1 MMAFYIAAALS
12 LTVFLSVA
20 GISLISLA
28 LHDPEQQRVRRHL
41 YDPPFVSRRSLH
53 IDITRRRVLS
63 DVPWLHRRLSALPL
77 ALALARFIEQTNSPY
92 RLSTF
97 LILSLVLCI
106 AGLLTL
112 GPPLQLAGG
121 LGLGLMPLVGLY
133 LQKQRRLRRFEH
145 QLPDALDLVARA
157 LKAGHT
163 FKVGMK
169 MVGDEFPDPIG
180 TEFSKAVDEINFG
193 NSIQEALT
201 HFSER
206 IDCLDLRFFVTAVMV
221 QRETGGNLAEII
233 DKSSHLI
240 RQRFE
245 LLGRIRVL
253 SGEGKISAMILLAL
267 PFLIGGATYLFNRE
281 YLLILITDPLGKWL
295 SMLACVLMVLGS
307 LIIVRMV
314 RIKM

>member
-1 MMAFYIAAALS
+1 MAFSIAAALF
-12 LTVFLSVA
+12 LTIFLSVA
-20 GISLISLA
+20 GISLIYLA

-41 YDPPFVSRRSLH
+41 HDTTFVSRRSLS

-63 DVPWLHRRLSALPL
+63 DVPWLNRRLSAWPFVLT
-77 ALALARFIEQTNSPY
+77 LARFIEQANSPY
-92 RLSTF
+92 RPSTF
-97 LILSLVLCI
+97 LIVSLGLCV

-112 GPPLQLAGG
+112 RPPFQLAGG
-121 LGLGLMPLVGLY
+121 VGLGLMPLAGLY

-193 NSIQEALT
+193 NSIQDALS

-233 DKSSHLI
+233 DQASRLI

-245 LLGRIRVL
+245 LLGRVRVL

-267 PFLIGGATYLFNRE
+267 PFLIGGATYLFNRD
-281 YLLILITDPLGKWL
+281 YLLVLITDPLGKWL
-295 SMLACVLMVLGS
+295 SMLSCVLMVLGS

-314 RIKM
+314 RIKI

>member
-1 MMAFYIAAALS
+1 MALSITAALF

-20 GISLISLA
+20 GISLIYLG
-28 LHDPEQQRVRRHL
+28 LHDPERQRVRRHL
-41 YDPPFVSRRSLH
+41 HDTPFVSHRSLS

-63 DVPWLHRRLSALPL
+63 DVPWVHRRLSALPFVVV
-77 ALALARFIEQTNSPY
+77 LARFIEQANSLY
-92 RLSTF
+92 RPSTF
-97 LILSLVLCI
+97 LTLSLVLCL
-106 AGLLTL
+106 AGWLML
-112 GPPLQLAGG
+112 GLAGG
-121 LGLGLMPLVGLY
+121 LGLGLMPLVELY

-145 QLPDALDLVARA
+145 QLPGALDLVARA

-193 NSIQEALT
+193 NSIQEALG

-233 DKSSHLI
+233 DKASHLI

-245 LLGRIRVL
+245 LLSRIRVL
-253 SGEGKISAMILLAL
+253 SGEGKLSAMVLLAL

-281 YLLILITDPLGKWL
+281 YLLVLITDPLGKWL
-295 SMLACVLMVLGS
+295 SMLACILMALGS
-307 LIIVRMV
+307 LIIVHMV
-314 RIKM
+314 RIKI

>member
-1 MMAFYIAAALS
+1 MMAFSIAVALF

-20 GISLISLA
+20 GISLIYLA

-41 YDPPFVSRRSLH
+41 HDPPFVSRRSL
-53 IDITRRRVLS
+53 IINITRRQVLS
-63 DVPWLHRRLSALPL
+63 DVPWLNRRLSAWPYMLI
-77 ALALARFIEQTNSPY
+77 LARFIEQANSPY

-97 LILSLVLCI
+97 LILSLVLCV

-112 GPPLQLAGG
+112 GLAGG

-169 MVGDEFPDPIG
+169 MVGDEFSDPIG

-193 NSIQEALT
+193 NSIQEALG
-201 HFSER
+201 HFAAR

-233 DKSSHLI
+233 DKASRLI

-267 PFLIGGATYLFNRE
+267 PFLIGGATYLFNRD
-281 YLLILITDPLGKWL
+281 YLLVLITDPLGKWL
-295 SMLACVLMVLGS
+295 LMLACVLVVLGS

-314 RIKM
+314 RIKI

>member
-1 MMAFYIAAALS
+1 MALYIAAALS

-20 GISLISLA
+20 GISLIYSA
-28 LHDPEQQRVRRHL
+28 LYDPEQQRVRRYLH
-41 YDPPFVSRRSLH
+41 DPPFANRRSLG

-63 DVPWLHRRLSALPL
+63 DVPWLHRRLSALPC
-77 ALALARFIEQTNSPY
+77 ALALARFIEQANSPY

-97 LILSLVLCI
+97 LILSLVLWV

-112 GPPLQLAGG
+112 GPPFQLVGG

-169 MVGDEFPDPIG
+169 MVGDDFPDPIG

-193 NSIQEALT
+193 NSIQEALGN
-201 HFSER
+201 FSER

-233 DKSSHLI
+233 DKASHLI

-253 SGEGKISAMILLAL
+253 SGEGKISAIILLAL
-267 PFLIGGATYLFNRE
+267 PLLIGGATYLFNRE
-281 YLLILITDPLGKWL
+281 YLLVLITDPLGQRL
-295 SMLACVLMVLGS
+295 SMLACGLMVLGS

-314 RIKM
+314 RIKI

>member
-1 MMAFYIAAALS
+1 M
-12 LTVFLSVA
+12 FLM
-20 GISLISLA
+20 
-28 LHDPEQQRVRRHL
+28 
-41 YDPPFVSRRSLH
+41 
-53 IDITRRRVLS
+53 
-63 DVPWLHRRLSALPL
+63 
-77 ALALARFIEQTNSPY
+77 
-92 RLSTF
+92 
-97 LILSLVLCI
+97 LSLVLYM
-106 AGLLTL
+106 AGWLML
-112 GPPLQLAGG
+112 GPAGG
-121 LGLGLMPLVGLY
+121 LGLGLMPLGGLY

-193 NSIQEALT
+193 ISTQEALV

-233 DKSSHLI
+233 DKTSHLI
-240 RQRFE
+240 RRRFE

-253 SGEGKISAMILLAL
+253 SGEGKLSAMMLLAL
-267 PFLIGGATYLFNRE
+267 PFLIGGATYLFNRD
-281 YLLILITDPLGKWL
+281 YLSVLITDPLGKWL
-295 SMLACVLMVLGS
+295 VMLACVLMVLGS

-314 RIKM
+314 RIKI